1 MNRFADY
8 FSNYVNDDTI
18 TYIGNGDITSFTVS
32 RQDRELAV
40 GLNFESFIDYG
51 IIENSQN
58 QIARAMELKKVHIN
72 PRFPKS
78 EFSLDNIERILEYV
92 RHESPA
98 ANGFFDGCEA
108 ELEDRTLTLCLKKGG
123 KDVLESQKVD
133 CAIANKIYE
142 LFDLDF
148 VVIFLEVQAFDIEK
162 AVQKAVEERRA
173 EEQHKKEEEEK
184 NVNHELWDELPVFK
198 DTLKKIY
205 GKVIHEK
212 PKNIADVSTEDGYIT
227 VWGDVL
233 KTEVRETKRGT
244 SKIFDFDISDYT
256 SSITVKMFDDKR
268 VIDPLVEKIN
278 EAGTLVISG
287 GYQFDTF
294 SNQYVLRPYAI
305 ASIKKAEKTDD
316 EPEKRIELHMHTSL
330 SEMDAISSP
339 TALVKQAIKWGHEA
353 VAITDHGVV
362 QALPEAY
369 AASGKGSKIKLILGM
384 EGYLVD
390 DEKYPDFLNM
400 KTNQYERYHIIFLV
414 KEDTSMD
421 ESIPKEER
429 KYGRK
434 NLYEMISASNVK
446 YFKKRPLIPKSL
458 LRKKR
463 DCIIVGSACEQGEVY
478 QAILDDVDEDKLE
491 EIASFYDY
499 LEIQPNGN
507 NAFMLRT
514 SDQEYVT
521 NKRGEEKKNRYWK
534 VNSEEDLININKKII
549 ALGDKLGKLVV
560 ATGDVHFLSEHDAKF
575 RAIIMAS
582 KGFDDADNQPP
593 LYFKTTREML
603 DDFAWAGD
611 RAREFV
617 IDNPKK
623 IADSIMDNIPPIPPG
638 TFQPH
643 IDGANEELTE
653 KCWNMAKDLYGDPV
667 PEYVANRLQRELD
680 SIIGHGFGVL
690 YVIAKRL
697 VEESERNGYLVGS
710 RGSVGSSLA
719 AHFGGISEVNPLAPH
734 YYCKKCKH
742 SEFFL
747 NGEYGSGFD
756 LPSKNCPNCGTPM
769 KRDGHEIPFETFLGF
784 DGDKEPDI
792 DLNFSG
798 EYQSRSHRF
807 TEELFGKE
815 YVFKAGTMAT
825 VADKTAYGYVMKYL
839 DERGIQNVTP
849 RAEIDRLTVGCTGI
863 KRTTGQHPGGMVV
876 VPDKYTVEDFTPIQ
890 YPSNDES
897 KGTYTTHF
905 DFKNSLH
912 DTLLKLDE
920 LGHDNP
926 TLYKYLEDSTGIPV
940 MDVDLSDPLL
950 YQLITS
956 TEPIGVSPEDIDCQT
971 GTLAIPEMGTPFV
984 IGMLLEAQP
993 KTFADLLQ
1001 ISGLSHG
1008 TDVWLGNAQE
1018 LIQNGTCT
1026 ISEVIGCRDD
1036 IMTYLLHKAEK
1047 YERETG
1053 KESPLKKKDCFK
1065 IMEYTRKGKAPKELP
1080 PYEEAMKAVG
1090 VEQWYIDSCYKIK
1103 YMFPKAHAAAYV
1115 IAALR
1120 LAWYKI
1126 HKPIHFYSAYFTVRG
1141 GAIDAVAA
1149 VQGKA
1154 AVKKKMEEIKLK
1166 GNDKTAK
1173 DESTYIVLQIV
1184 IEMLARGIE
1193 FLPVDI
1199 YKSDARIYKIEDG
1212 KIRLPF
1218 GAVDGIGE
1226 NAAISL
1232 AKAREDGG
1240 GDFLSYDDLMAR
1252 AGVGKS
1258 VCEALKNAGAL
1269 GDMPESNQISLF

>member
-40 GLNFESFIDYG
+40 GLNLESFVDYG
-51 IIENSQN
+51 IVENSQN
-58 QIARAMELKKVHIN
+58 QIAREMELKKVHIN

-133 CAIANKIYE
+133 RAIANKIYE

-205 GKVIHEK
+205 GKAIHEK

-521 NKRGEEKKNRYWK
+521 NKCGEEKKNRYWR

-1080 PYEEAMKAVG
+1080 PYEEAMKTVG

-1226 NAAISL
+1226 NAAVSL

>member
-40 GLNFESFIDYG
+40 GLNLESFIDYG

-133 CAIANKIYE
+133 RAIANKIYE

-205 GKVIHEK
+205 GKAIHEK

-421 ESIPKEER
+421 ESIPQEER

-756 LPSKNCPNCGTPM
+756 LPAKDCPNCGTPM

-1080 PYEEAMKAVG
+1080 PYEEAMKTVG

>member
-1 MNRFADY
+1 MSKFSDY
-8 FSNYVNDDTI
+8 FSSYVDDSVI
-18 TYIGNGDITSFTVS
+18 VQLGNGDITDFIVS
-32 RQDRELAV
+32 RAKRMLTI
-40 GLNFESFIDYG
+40 GLMLDSFVDVEIVRTA
-51 IIENSQN
+51 QR
-58 QIARAMELKKVHIN
+58 QIKTAMELSKTVIN
-72 PRFPKS
+72 IRYAKS
-78 EFSLDNIERILEYV
+78 VYSIDNIENILKYISEKTPIV
-92 RHESPA
+92 
-98 ANGFFDGCEA
+98 NGFFDGVEA
-108 ELEDRTLTLCLKKGG
+108 EAEDNTLTLFLKKGG
-123 KDVLESQKVD
+123 KEMLDSQGIDKL
-133 CAIANKIYE
+133 IRKT
-142 LFDLDF
+142 LFDMFEVDYDA
-148 VVIFLEVQAFDIEK
+148 VTFLEVQAFDMEK
-162 AVQKAVEERRA
+162 AVKEAVREREEA
-173 EEQHKKEEEEK
+173 EKRKKEEEARLAEEAER
-184 NVNHELWDELPVFK
+184 NAVHEVWDELPIYK
-198 DTLKKIY
+198 DTVKHIY
-205 GKVIHEK
+205 GRQLSEK
-212 PKNIADVSTEDGYIT
+212 PKPMKEISTEDGFIT

-233 KTEVRETKRGT
+233 KVEARDTKRGI

-256 SSITVKMFDDKR
+256 SSLPIKMFEDKNVINPLMEKIKPGVTLVVSGTYKFDNFANQYILRPTSISSITKVEKMDTAEEKR
-268 VIDPLVEKIN
+268 V
-278 EAGTLVISG
+278 
-287 GYQFDTF
+287 
-294 SNQYVLRPYAI
+294 
-305 ASIKKAEKTDD
+305 
-316 EPEKRIELHMHTSL
+316 ELHLHTSF
-330 SEMDAISSP
+330 SEMDGISSP
-339 TALVKQAIKWGHEA
+339 KSLVNRAIKWGHKAIA
-353 VAITDHGVV
+353 VTDHGVV

-369 AASGKGSKIKLILGM
+369 SAAKGKIKLILGM

-390 DEKYPDFLNM
+390 DEKYPDFMNL
-400 KTNQYERYHIIFLV
+400 KLKQFKRHHIILLV
-414 KEDTSMD
+414 KEDTSLD
-421 ESIPKEER
+421 ESIPKKER

-434 NLYEMISASNVK
+434 NLYELISSSNIK
-446 YFKKRPLIPKSL
+446 TFKSRPLIPKSML
-458 LRKKR
+458 AKKR
-463 DCIIVGSACEQGEVY
+463 DGIIIGSACEQGELY
-478 QAILDDVDEDKLE
+478 QAILNHEPEDKIR
-491 EIASFYDY
+491 EIADFYDY

-507 NAFMLRT
+507 NEFMIRSTKELH
-514 SDQEYVT
+514 E
-521 NKRGEEKKNRYWK
+521 NIHGEQ
-534 VNSEEDLININKKII
+534 DLIDINKKII
-549 ALGDKLGKLVV
+549 SLADELGKLVV
-560 ATGDVHFLSEHDAKF
+560 ATGDVHFLDEKDAKF

-582 KGFDDADNQPP
+582 KGFDDADKQAP
-593 LYFKTTREML
+593 LYFKTTDEML
-603 DDFAWAGD
+603 EDFAWAGD
-611 RAREFV
+611 RAKEFV
-617 IDNPKK
+617 IDNPNK
-623 IADSIMDNIPPIPPG
+623 IADMVMDNIPPIPPG
-638 TFQPH
+638 TFQPY
-643 IDGANEELTE
+643 IEGADDELTQ
-653 KCWNMAKDLYGDPV
+653 KCWSMAKELYGDPV
-667 PEYVANRLQRELD
+667 PDYVAKRLERELD
-680 SIIGHGFGVL
+680 SIISHGFGVL

-756 LPSKNCPNCGTPM
+756 LPPKNCPHCNTPLT
-769 KRDGHEIPFETFLGF
+769 RDGHEIPFETFLGF

-798 EYQSRSHRF
+798 EYQSRSHRY

-825 VADKTAYGYVMKYL
+825 VADKTAYGYVRKYL
-839 DERGIQNVTP
+839 DERELGNTTTK
-849 RAEIDRLTVGCTGI
+849 AEIDRLTAGCTGI

-940 MDVDLSDPLL
+940 MDVDLCDPKL

-956 TEPIGVSPEDIDCQT
+956 TEPIGVSPEEIDCPT

-984 IGMLLEAQP
+984 IGMLVEAKP
-993 KTFADLLQ
+993 KSFADLLQ

-1018 LIQNGTCT
+1018 LIKEGTCT
-1026 ISEVIGCRDD
+1026 ISDVIGCRDD
-1036 IMTYLLHKAEK
+1036 IMTHLIHVAEA
-1047 YERETG
+1047 YEKRTG
-1053 KESPLKKKDCFK
+1053 KESPLSKKDCFK

-1080 PYEEAMKAVG
+1080 PYEEAMKTIG

-1126 HKPIHFYSAYFTVRG
+1126 YHPIHFYSAYFTVRG
-1141 GAIDAVAA
+1141 GAIDAVSA
-1149 VQGKA
+1149 VAGKR
-1154 AVKKKMEEIKLK
+1154 AVKQKMEEIKAK

-1173 DESTYIVLQIV
+1173 DESTYVVLQIV

-1199 YKSDARIYKIEDG
+1199 YKSDSRVYKIEDG

-1218 GAVDGIGE
+1218 GAIDGIGE
-1226 NAAISL
+1226 NAAKSI
-1232 AKAREDGG
+1232 ADAVHDGNG
-1240 GDFLSYDDLMAR
+1240 EFMSYDDLMAR
-1252 AGVGKS
+1252 AGIGRS
-1258 VCEALKNAGAL
+1258 VVDALKEAGAL

>member
-40 GLNFESFIDYG
+40 GLNLESFIDYG

-133 CAIANKIYE
+133 RAIANKIYE

-173 EEQHKKEEEEK
+173 EEQHKKEEKEK

-205 GKVIHEK
+205 GKAIHEK

-756 LPSKNCPNCGTPM
+756 LPPKNCPNCGTPM

-1226 NAAISL
+1226 NAAVSL

>member
-1 MNRFADY
+1 M
-8 FSNYVNDDTI
+8 
-18 TYIGNGDITSFTVS
+18 S

-40 GLNFESFIDYG
+40 GLNLESFIDYG
-51 IIENSQN
+51 IVENSQN

-133 CAIANKIYE
+133 RAIANKIYE

-205 GKVIHEK
+205 GKAIHEK

-521 NKRGEEKKNRYWK
+521 NKRGEEKKNRYWR

-756 LPSKNCPNCGTPM
+756 LPVKNCPNCGTPM

-1226 NAAISL
+1226 NAAVAL

>member
-1 MNRFADY
+1 M
-8 FSNYVNDDTI
+8 
-18 TYIGNGDITSFTVS
+18 
-32 RQDRELAV
+32 
-40 GLNFESFIDYG
+40 
-51 IIENSQN
+51 
-58 QIARAMELKKVHIN
+58 
-72 PRFPKS
+72 
-78 EFSLDNIERILEYV
+78 
-92 RHESPA
+92 
-98 ANGFFDGCEA
+98 
-108 ELEDRTLTLCLKKGG
+108 
-123 KDVLESQKVD
+123 
-133 CAIANKIYE
+133 
-142 LFDLDF
+142 
-148 VVIFLEVQAFDIEK
+148 
-162 AVQKAVEERRA
+162 
-173 EEQHKKEEEEK
+173 
-184 NVNHELWDELPVFK
+184 WDELPVFK

-205 GKVIHEK
+205 GKSIGEK

-268 VIDPLVEKIN
+268 VIDPLVDKIN

-390 DEKYPDFLNM
+390 DEKYPDFINM

-458 LRKKR
+458 LRQKR
-463 DCIIVGSACEQGEVY
+463 ESIIVGSACEQGEVY
-478 QAILDDVDEDKLE
+478 QAILEDVDEEKLE

-514 SDQEYVT
+514 SDREYVT
-521 NKRGEEKKNRYWK
+521 NKRGEEKKNRYWR

-549 ALGDKLGKLVV
+549 ALGDKLGKPVV

-667 PEYVANRLQRELD
+667 PKYVADRLQRELD

-734 YYCKKCKH
+734 YYCQKCKH

-756 LPSKNCPNCGTPM
+756 LPPKNCPNCGTPM

-950 YQLITS
+950 YKLITS

-1036 IMTYLLHKAEK
+1036 IMTYLLHKAEN

-1126 HKPIHFYSAYFTVRG
+1126 HKPINFYSAYFTVRG

-1149 VQGKA
+1149 VAGKQ
-1154 AVKKKMEEIKLK
+1154 AVKKKSI
-1166 GNDKTAK
+1166 TA
-1173 DESTYIVLQIV
+1173 
-1184 IEMLARGIE
+1184 MLVSLVEKHKRYPKAAR
-1193 FLPVDI
+1193 
-1199 YKSDARIYKIEDG
+1199 
-1212 KIRLPF
+1212 
-1218 GAVDGIGE
+1218 
-1226 NAAISL
+1226 
-1232 AKAREDGG
+1232 
-1240 GDFLSYDDLMAR
+1240 R
-1252 AGVGKS
+1252 AGMEGVVLAEFSVDPSGKVTGAS
-1258 VCEALKNAGAL
+1258 VIKKSGKGPLDSASQDLSDRIIGTAFNVPNAG
-1269 GDMPESNQISLF
+1269 MKIQVPIRYSLD

>member
-40 GLNFESFIDYG
+40 GLNLGSFIDYS

-133 CAIANKIYE
+133 RAIANKIYE

-205 GKVIHEK
+205 GKAIHEK

-1141 GAIDAVAA
+1141 GAIDAVVA

>member
-1 MNRFADY
+1 MNLFKDY
-8 FSNYVNDDTI
+8 FEQYVDNFQLTSLA
-18 TYIGNGDITSFTVS
+18 NGEIVRFSVKKDA
-32 RQDRELAV
+32 RELLIVLSLAELV
-40 GLNFESFIDYG
+40 DFSVFKSAEESIKERMG
-51 IIENSQN
+51 
-58 QIARAMELKKVHIN
+58 LKKATIKPRYISGLFETSYFSSVIEFVKKKN
-72 PRFPKS
+72 PS
-78 EFSLDNIERILEYV
+78 
-92 RHESPA
+92 
-98 ANGFFDGCEA
+98 ANGFFDGADVEYNHN
-108 ELEDRTLTLCLKKGG
+108 ELKIFLKKGG
-123 KDVLESQKVD
+123 CDILLAQKTDEDIENV
-133 CAIANKIYE
+133 I
-142 LFDLDF
+142 FDLF
-148 VVIFLEVQAFDIEK
+148 GFEVKVQLIEAVSFDIEK
-162 AVQKAVEERRA
+162 AVKEAVAVKTA
-173 EEQHKKEEEEK
+173 EENRVKEEKAK
-184 NVNHELWDELPVFK
+184 NIKHELLGDLPIYI
-198 DTLKKIY
+198 DTAKTIM
-205 GKVIHEK
+205 GKPIHDK
-212 PKNIADVSTEDGYIT
+212 PKPISELSYDSGYVT
-227 VWGDVL
+227 VWGDIL
-233 KTEVRETKRGT
+233 KSEVKDTKRGVY
-244 SKIFDFDISDYT
+244 KILTFDITDYT
-256 SSITVKMFDDKR
+256 SSVTVKVFSEKAEVDRVAEKISAAKTLIVKGSYRDDKFTSEYM
-268 VIDPLVEKIN
+268 ITPDSIQ
-278 EAGTLVISG
+278 T
-287 GYQFDTF
+287 
-294 SNQYVLRPYAI
+294 VL
-305 ASIKKAEKTDD
+305 KAEKEDTA
-316 EPEKRIELHMHTSL
+316 EEKRVELHLHTSF
-330 SEMDAISSP
+330 SEMDGISSP
-339 TALVKQAIKWGHEA
+339 KALVNRAISWGHKAIA
-353 VAITDHGVV
+353 VTDHGVV

-369 AASGKGSKIKLILGM
+369 NAAKGKIKLILGM

-390 DEKYPDFLNM
+390 DEKYPDFMHL
-400 KTNQYERYHIIFLV
+400 KASQYKRHHIILLV
-414 KEDTSMD
+414 KEDTSLD

-434 NLYEMISASNVK
+434 NLYELISSSNIK
-446 YFKKRPLIPKSL
+446 TFKTRPLIPKSML
-458 LRKKR
+458 AAKR
-463 DCIIVGSACEQGEVY
+463 DGLIIGSACEQGELY
-478 QAILDDVDEDKLE
+478 QAILREESEEELE
-491 EIASFYDY
+491 KIASFYDY

-514 SDQEYVT
+514 SSEEYIR
-521 NKRGEEKKNRYWK
+521 NKKGEEKKNLHWK
-534 VNSEEDLININKKII
+534 VNTEEDLININKKII
-549 ALGDKLGKLVV
+549 ALADKLGKLTV
-560 ATGDVHFLSEHDAKF
+560 ATGDVHFLDEKDAKF

-582 KGFDDADNQPP
+582 KGFDDADEQAP
-593 LYFKTTREML
+593 LYFKTTDEML
-603 DDFAWAGD
+603 ADFAWAGD
-611 RAREFV
+611 RAKEFV
-617 IDNPKK
+617 IDNPNK
-623 IADSIMDNIPPIPPG
+623 IADMVMDNIPPIPPG

-653 KCWNMAKDLYGDPV
+653 KCWNMAKELYGDPV
-667 PEYVANRLQRELD
+667 PEYVASRLQRELD

-747 NGEYGSGFD
+747 KGEYGSGFD
-756 LPSKNCPNCGTPM
+756 LPPKNCPDCGTPM

-798 EYQSRSHRF
+798 EYQSRSHRY

-839 DERGIQNVTP
+839 DEREKLAGTP
-849 RAEIDRLTVGCTGI
+849 KAEIERLTVGCTGI

-890 YPSNDES
+890 YPSNDEK

-940 MDVDLSDPLL
+940 MDVDLADPNL
-950 YQLITS
+950 YKLITS
-956 TEPIGVSPEDIDCQT
+956 TEPIGVSPEDIDCTT

-984 IGMLLEAQP
+984 IGMLVEAQP

-1018 LIQNGTCT
+1018 LIQNGICT
-1026 ISEVIGCRDD
+1026 ISDVIGCRDD
-1036 IMTYLLHKAEK
+1036 IMTHLIHVAED
-1047 YERETG
+1047 YERRTG
-1053 KESPLKKKDCFK
+1053 KESPLSKKDCFK

-1080 PYEEAMKAVG
+1080 PYEDAMKTIG

-1126 HKPIHFYSAYFTVRG
+1126 YYPIHFYSAYFTVRG
-1141 GAIDAVAA
+1141 GDIDAVAA
-1149 VQGKA
+1149 VAGKA
-1154 AVKKKMEEIKLK
+1154 AVKRKMEEIKAK

-1173 DESTYIVLQIV
+1173 DDGTYVVLQIV

-1193 FLPVDI
+1193 FLPVDL
-1199 YKSDARIYKIEDG
+1199 YKSDWRVYKIEDG

-1218 GAVDGIGE
+1218 SAIDGIGE
-1226 NAAISL
+1226 NAAKQI
-1232 AKAREDGG
+1232 AAAVNDGN
-1240 GDFLSYDDLMAR
+1240 GDFISCDDLMAR
-1252 AGVGKS
+1252 AHIGQS
-1258 VCEALKNAGAL
+1258 VVDSLRECGAL
-1269 GDMPESNQISLF
+1269 GDLPSSNQISLFGF

>member
-1 MNRFADY
+1 MNLFRDYLGAYVENYQLSCLGGGEILRFA
-8 FSNYVNDDTI
+8 VKKE
-18 TYIGNGDITSFTVS
+18 
-32 RQDRELAV
+32 DRELLVVLKLAELV
-40 GLNFESFIDYG
+40 PYCEIVNA
-51 IIENSQN
+51 ENS
-58 QIARAMELKKVHIN
+58 IKEKMGLKKVLIK
-72 PRFPKS
+72 PRYMS
-78 EFSLDNIERILEYV
+78 ELFETAYFSSIIDYV
-92 RHESPA
+92 RRKTSA
-98 ANGFFDGCEA
+98 ANGFFENADV
-108 ELEDRTLTLCLKKGG
+108 ELNENILKVSLKKGG
-123 KDVLESQKVD
+123 LDILKNQKIDEEIENAVLDMFGLSLKV
-133 CAIANKIYE
+133 E
-142 LFDLDF
+142 L
-148 VVIFLEVQAFDIEK
+148 IETEAFDIEK
-162 AVQKAVEERRA
+162 AVKAAIA
-173 EEQHKKEEEEK
+173 EKAAKEEEQK
-184 NVNHELWDELPVFK
+184 KKIAQNIKHELLGDLPIYI
-198 DTLKKIY
+198 DTAKAVM
-205 GKVIHEK
+205 GRPIHEK
-212 PKNIADVSTEDGYIT
+212 PRPISELSFDSENVT
-227 VWGDVL
+227 VWGDII
-233 KTEVRETKRGT
+233 KFEVKDTKRGVY
-244 SKIFDFDISDYT
+244 KILTFDITDYT
-256 SSITVKMFDDKR
+256 SSVTVKVFAEKAEVDRVAEKIQQAKTLMVKGNYRDDKFTSEYM
-268 VIDPLVEKIN
+268 ITPDSIQ
-278 EAGTLVISG
+278 T
-287 GYQFDTF
+287 
-294 SNQYVLRPYAI
+294 VL
-305 ASIKKAEKTDD
+305 KAEKEDHA
-316 EPEKRIELHMHTSL
+316 EKKRVELHLHTSF

-339 TALVKQAIKWGHEA
+339 KALINRAIKWGHRAIA
-353 VAITDHGVV
+353 VTDHGVV

-369 AASGKGSKIKLILGM
+369 NAAKGKIKLILGM

-390 DEKYPDFLNM
+390 DEKYPDFMNM
-400 KTNQYERYHIIFLV
+400 KTNQYKRHHVILLV
-414 KEDTSMD
+414 KEDTSLD

-434 NLYEMISASNVK
+434 NLYEMISHSNTK
-446 YFKKRPLIPKSL
+446 TFKTRPLIPKSML
-458 LRKKR
+458 AQKR
-463 DCIIVGSACEQGEVY
+463 DGLIIGSACEQGELY
-478 QAILDDVDEDKLE
+478 QAILEEKSDEELE
-491 EIASFYDY
+491 KIASFYDY

-514 SDQEYVT
+514 SSEEYVK
-521 NKRGEEKKNRYWK
+521 NKKGEEKKNLHWK
-534 VNSEEDLININKKII
+534 VNTEEDLININKKII
-549 ALGDKLGKLVV
+549 ALADKLGKLTV
-560 ATGDVHFLSEHDAKF
+560 ATGDVHFLDEKDAKF

-582 KGFDDADNQPP
+582 KGFDDADNQAP
-593 LYFKTTREML
+593 LYFKTTEEML
-603 DDFAWAGD
+603 EDFAWAGD
-611 RAREFV
+611 RARELV
-617 IDNPKK
+617 IDNPNK
-623 IADSIMDNIPPIPPG
+623 IADSVMDNIPPIPPG

-653 KCWNMAKDLYGDPV
+653 KCWNMAKELYGDPV
-667 PEYVANRLQRELD
+667 PEYVAQRLQRELD

-747 NGEYGSGFD
+747 KGEYGSGFD
-756 LPSKNCPNCGTPM
+756 LPPKDCPECGNPM

-798 EYQSRSHRF
+798 EYQSRSHRY

-839 DERGIQNVTP
+839 DEREQLSGTP
-849 RAEIDRLTVGCTGI
+849 KAEIDRLTVGCTGI

-890 YPSNDES
+890 YPSNDE
-897 KGTYTTHF
+897 KKETYTTHF

-940 MDVDLSDPLL
+940 MDVDLSDPKL

-956 TEPIGVSPEDIDCQT
+956 TDPIGVSPEDIDCTT

-984 IGMLLEAQP
+984 IGMLVEAQP

-1026 ISEVIGCRDD
+1026 ISQVIGCRDD
-1036 IMTYLLHKAEK
+1036 IMTHLIHVTED
-1047 YERETG
+1047 YERRTG
-1053 KESPLKKKDCFK
+1053 KESPLSKKDCFK

-1080 PYEEAMKAVG
+1080 PYEDAMKTIG

-1126 HKPIHFYSAYFTVRG
+1126 YYPIHFYSAYFTVRG
-1141 GAIDAVAA
+1141 GDIDAVAA
-1149 VQGKA
+1149 VAGKA
-1154 AVKKKMEEIKLK
+1154 AVKKKMEEIKNK

-1173 DESTYIVLQIV
+1173 EEGTYVVLQIV

-1199 YKSDARIYKIEDG
+1199 YKSDWRVYKIEDG

-1218 GAVDGIGE
+1218 SAIAGVGE
-1226 NAAISL
+1226 TAAKAISD
-1232 AKAREDGG
+1232 AVHDGG
-1240 GDFLSYDDLMAR
+1240 GEFISCDDLMAR
-1252 AGVGKS
+1252 AHIGAS
-1258 VCEALKNAGAL
+1258 VVDSLRECGAL
-1269 GDMPESNQISLF
+1269 GDLPDSNQISLFGF

>member
-40 GLNFESFIDYG
+40 GLNLESFIDYS

-133 CAIANKIYE
+133 RAIANKIYE

-205 GKVIHEK
+205 GKAIHEK

-1080 PYEEAMKAVG
+1080 PYEEAMKTVG

-1226 NAAISL
+1226 NAAVAL

>member
-40 GLNFESFIDYG
+40 GLNLESFIDYS

-123 KDVLESQKVD
+123 KNVLESQKVD
-133 CAIANKIYE
+133 RAIANKIYE

-184 NVNHELWDELPVFK
+184 NVNHELWDELPIFK

-205 GKVIHEK
+205 GKAIHEK

-268 VIDPLVEKIN
+268 IIDPLVEKIN

-463 DCIIVGSACEQGEVY
+463 DGIIVGSACEQGEVY
-478 QAILDDVDEDKLE
+478 QAILEDVDEDKLE

-582 KGFDDADNQPP
+582 KGFDDAENQPP

-756 LPSKNCPNCGTPM
+756 LPAKNCPNCGTPM

-1080 PYEEAMKAVG
+1080 PYEEAMKTVG

>member
-40 GLNFESFIDYG
+40 GLNLESFIDYG

-133 CAIANKIYE
+133 RAIANKIYE

-184 NVNHELWDELPVFK
+184 IVNHELWDELPVFK

-205 GKVIHEK
+205 GKAIHEK

-756 LPSKNCPNCGTPM
+756 LPVKNCPNCGTPM

>member
-40 GLNFESFIDYG
+40 GLNLESFIDYG

-58 QIARAMELKKVHIN
+58 QIASAMELKKVHIN

-133 CAIANKIYE
+133 RAIANKIYE

-205 GKVIHEK
+205 GKAIHEK

-756 LPSKNCPNCGTPM
+756 LPVKNCPNCGTPM

-1184 IEMLARGIE
+1184 IEMLTRGIE

-1226 NAAISL
+1226 NAAVAL

>member
-18 TYIGNGDITSFTVS
+18 TYIGNGDISSFTVS
-32 RQDRELAV
+32 RQNRELTVGVSFDSFVDYAV
-40 GLNFESFIDYG
+40 ID
-51 IIENSQN
+51 NAQN
-58 QIARAMELKKVHIN
+58 QIAQAMELKKVHLK
-72 PRFPKS
+72 PRFQKS
-78 EFSLDNIERILEYV
+78 QFSLDGIERILEYV
-92 RHESPA
+92 RHETPA

-133 CAIANKIYE
+133 RAISNKIYE
-142 LFDLDF
+142 LFDLDL
-148 VVIFLEVQAFDIEK
+148 VVNLLEVQTFDIEK
-162 AVQKAVEERRA
+162 AVKKAVEEKRA

-205 GKVIHEK
+205 GKSIGEK

-268 VIDPLVEKIN
+268 VIDPLVDKIN

-390 DEKYPDFLNM
+390 DEKYPDFINM

-458 LRKKR
+458 LRQKR
-463 DCIIVGSACEQGEVY
+463 ESIIVGSACEQGEVY
-478 QAILDDVDEDKLE
+478 QAILEDVDEEKLE

-514 SDQEYVT
+514 SDREYVT
-521 NKRGEEKKNRYWK
+521 NKRGEEKKNRYWR

-549 ALGDKLGKLVV
+549 ALGDKLGKPVV

-667 PEYVANRLQRELD
+667 PKYVADRLQRELD

-734 YYCKKCKH
+734 YYCQKCKH

-756 LPSKNCPNCGTPM
+756 LPPKKCPNCGTPM

-950 YQLITS
+950 YKLITS

-1036 IMTYLLHKAEK
+1036 IMTYLLHKAEN

-1126 HKPIHFYSAYFTVRG
+1126 HKPINFYSAYFTVRG

-1149 VQGKA
+1149 VAGKQ

-1173 DESTYIVLQIV
+1173 DESPYIVLQIV

-1199 YKSDARIYKIEDG
+1199 YKSDARIYQIEDG

-1226 NAAISL
+1226 NAAVAL
-1232 AKAREDGG
+1232 ANARNDGG
-1240 GDFLSYDDLMAR
+1240 GEFLSYDDLMAR

>member
-40 GLNFESFIDYG
+40 GLNLESFIDYG

-133 CAIANKIYE
+133 RAIANKIYE

-205 GKVIHEK
+205 GKAIHEK

-463 DCIIVGSACEQGEVY
+463 KGIIVGSACEQGEVY

-756 LPSKNCPNCGTPM
+756 LPPKNCPNCGTPM

>member
-40 GLNFESFIDYG
+40 GLNLESFIDYG

-133 CAIANKIYE
+133 RAIANKIYE

-205 GKVIHEK
+205 GKAIHEK

-400 KTNQYERYHIIFLV
+400 KTNQYKRYHIIFLV

-756 LPSKNCPNCGTPM
+756 LPVKNCPNCGTPM

-1226 NAAISL
+1226 NAAVAL

>member
-40 GLNFESFIDYG
+40 GLNLESFIDYG

-582 KGFDDADNQPP
+582 KGFDDADHQPP

-756 LPSKNCPNCGTPM
+756 LPPKNCPNCGTPM

>member
-40 GLNFESFIDYG
+40 GLNLESFIDYG
-51 IIENSQN
+51 IVENSQN

-521 NKRGEEKKNRYWK
+521 NKRGEEKKNRYWR

>member
-40 GLNFESFIDYG
+40 GLNLESFIDYG

-133 CAIANKIYE
+133 RAIANKIYE

-205 GKVIHEK
+205 GKAIHEK

-305 ASIKKAEKTDD
+305 AIIKKAEKTDD

-756 LPSKNCPNCGTPM
+756 LPVKNCPNCGTPM

>member
-40 GLNFESFIDYG
+40 GLNLESFIDYG
-51 IIENSQN
+51 IVENSQN

-133 CAIANKIYE
+133 RAIANKIYE

-205 GKVIHEK
+205 GKAIHEK

-521 NKRGEEKKNRYWK
+521 NKRGEEKKNRYWR

-1141 GAIDAVAA
+1141 GAIDAVAV

-1226 NAAISL
+1226 NAAVAL

>member
-40 GLNFESFIDYG
+40 GLNLESFIDYG
-51 IIENSQN
+51 IVENSQN

-133 CAIANKIYE
+133 RAIANKIYE
-142 LFDLDF
+142 LFDLNF

-205 GKVIHEK
+205 GKAIHEK

>member
-40 GLNFESFIDYG
+40 GLNLESFIDYG

-133 CAIANKIYE
+133 RAIANKIYE

-205 GKVIHEK
+205 GKAIHEK

-798 EYQSRSHRF
+798 EYQFRSHRF